1 MEKENNHTKLD
12 QMNIEGAEIQVN
24 MEAAK
29 VQGLFFVKLK
39 LEIVS

>member
-1 MEKENNHTKLD
+1 MEKESNHTKLD
-12 QMNIEGAEIQVN
+12 QMNMENAKIQVN

-29 VQGLFFVKLK
+29 VQGLFFV